1 MDYTVKKVTDTQ
13 PAIPEIERPA
23 QYEFTTYQK
32 AINEKGEQVTVESNR
47 KQRVSL
53 AQLQAELAVI
63 QGKID
68 AISALSIKE

>member
-1 MDYTVKKVTDTQ
+1 MDYTVKKVADERQ
-13 PAIPEIERPA
+13 PVPEIERPA

-53 AQLQAELAVI
+53 AQLTAELAVI

-68 AISALSIKE
+68 AIKAL